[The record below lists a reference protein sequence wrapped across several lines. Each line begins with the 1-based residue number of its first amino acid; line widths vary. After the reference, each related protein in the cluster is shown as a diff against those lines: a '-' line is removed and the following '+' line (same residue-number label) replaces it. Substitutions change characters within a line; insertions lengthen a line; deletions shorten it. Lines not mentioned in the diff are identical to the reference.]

1 MLYLACAQIFKD
13 IPDRFS
19 QAKVPLAY
27 EVIPMLEGLEHELQ
41 NLQNDSEVPDVI
53 RIAAQAALIMVGKYI
68 GAITR
73 VLYEHINPC
82 KDVK

>member
-1 MLYLACAQIFKD
+1 MRRLELDSIAIPHVGFPQHLKIAHKVSPRGADLA
-13 IPDRFS
+13 
-19 QAKVPLAY
+19 
-27 EVIPMLEGLEHELQ
+27 ELRRI
-41 NLQNDSEVPDVI
+41 LDD
-53 RIAAQAALIMVGKYI
+53 RIADGDAAI